1 MLRSFQVN
9 FCGLFQKTDKLS
21 FDSLKANYF
30 YTLTM
35 AVSMCE
41 KELYLRK
48 SSIQQERNGNE
59 KLTQQKAS
67 WKNLTYQLRHS
78 ELSRKEKEIEPV
90 NNNSAIL
97 YHLQSEKRKKKGI
110 G

>member
-1 MLRSFQVN
+1 M
-9 FCGLFQKTDKLS
+9 
-21 FDSLKANYF
+21 
-30 YTLTM
+30 
-35 AVSMCE
+35 
-41 KELYLRK
+41 RK
-48 SSIQQERNGNE
+48 SSIQQDRNGNE

-97 YHLQSEKRKKKGI
+97 YHLQSEKRKKKESVKEKCGHI
-110 G
+110 STTSFQDNQQLQHLSSFRSETNIEEPNIHA